1 MARINEKLGGYML
14 ETGASRQSIA
24 EQLGLDPRSLK
35 ARVDGETEWKLSELG
50 RIAELIGISLDD
62 LVKEDA

>member
-14 ETGASRQSIA
+14 ETGATRTSIA
-24 EQLGLDPRSLK
+24 EALGLDPRALK
-35 ARVDGETEWKLSELG
+35 ARIDGETEWKLSELG
-50 RIAELIGISLDD
+50 RIAELVGVKLDE

>member
-14 ETGASRQSIA
+14 ETGASRQAIA